1 VAAETSAGRPLELD
15 DLLLLR
21 AATDRGVVD
30 RWSGAAVLQAAAEEA
45 ADRLVSLRERGLLCP
60 EGRGAGTAYRLTR
73 RLSDALRGP
82 SQTDRDMSLDHE
94 SVALRVQKILAER
107 GRLTNA
113 QVRQLSGYSRAEV
126 VRLVRS
132 LREEG
137 LLEITGRGRGA
148 HYEPSLKL
156 LAGMK
161 RGRRRP

>member
-1 VAAETSAGRPLELD
+1 MP
-15 DLLLLR
+15 
-21 AATDRGVVD
+21 
-30 RWSGAAVLQAAAEEA
+30 
-45 ADRLVSLRERGLLCP
+45 
-60 EGRGAGTAYRLTR
+60 
-73 RLSDALRGP
+73 
-82 SQTDRDMSLDHE
+82 LDHE
-94 SVALRVQKILAER
+94 SVALRVQKVLAER
-107 GRLTNA
+107 GRLTNS

-132 LREEG
+132 LRGEG